1 MPTAARGRLDL
12 APVQLG
18 GDRPRG
24 HAGKLGEERPQR
36 FGALLC
42 FGSGL
47 EALRIGAAE
56 LHAAALRSGQRSTA

>member
-1 MPTAARGRLDL
+1 VPLPARGRLDL

-18 GDRPRG
+18 GDRARG
-24 HAGKLGEERPQR
+24 HAGEFVEDRPQR

-42 FGSGL
+42 FSRGI
-47 EALRIGAAE
+47 EALRIGTAE